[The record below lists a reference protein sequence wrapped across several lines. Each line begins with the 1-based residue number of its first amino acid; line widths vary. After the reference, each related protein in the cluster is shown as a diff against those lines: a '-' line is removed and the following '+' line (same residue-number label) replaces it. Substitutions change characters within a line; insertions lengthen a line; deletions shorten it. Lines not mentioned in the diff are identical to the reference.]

1 MNTKRMTPPDV
12 ATSVQL
18 ITTGGASSVTDLAR
32 ARLGRID
39 PHALAELLQLS
50 PDHRAQLLHALQTTP
65 QALRPDGTVPIEVGL
80 GISTRLRSHG

>member
-1 MNTKRMTPPDV
+1 M
-12 ATSVQL
+12 
-18 ITTGGASSVTDLAR
+18 TDLSR

-50 PDHRAQLLHALQTTP
+50 SEQRAQLLHTLQSTP

-80 GISTRLRSHG
+80 GISTRLRSAG

>member
-1 MNTKRMTPPDV
+1 
-12 ATSVQL
+12 
-18 ITTGGASSVTDLAR
+18 VTDLSR

-50 PDHRAQLLHALQTTP
+50 PEQRAQLLHALKSTP

-80 GISTRLRSHG
+80 GISTRLRSAG